1 MQAERRFTGLSYP
14 MRRSLSTTTQICLGS
29 LFLALVGTSI
39 ATYWNFLQYKEK
51 TRWVEHNYE
60 VISAAQTL
68 LSNLKDAET
77 GQRGYLLTADPSY
90 LEPYSQAQL
99 PIREGLQQLKRLTQ
113 DSPEQQREVNRLDIL
128 VQKKRQELEQT
139 IALSKTQQSKA
150 ALAIVLQRQGKT
162 WMDQIRQALAALE
175 QQERLQLAQRVEL
188 KELAAMQITLM
199 LCSAVLMGTLL
210 MIILA
215 LLCWNAVQRQRVQ
228 AQRFN
233 EAERS
238 RQTLI
243 NILESITEGFVSLD
257 QNWNYLYVNHQ
268 GGEILG
274 RSPESLMGKNIWQE
288 FPEGIGQPF
297 YLAYYQA
304 MQKQKPIQIE
314 EYSLIKGGKWFEHRI
329 YPYIEGIAVFFQD
342 ITDLKHS
349 AAELLLYREHLEML
363 VAQRTE
369 ELAAANLQLQQ
380 ELQERQRAEAAL
392 AQSERYFRT
401 ITENSVDLVIRHD
414 RAFNFLYVNP
424 VFVSLT
430 GTPAQ
435 NWIGK
440 NLVDMGFPNEIT
452 QQIIDA
458 CETVFRTGQAGT
470 LEHQAP
476 SPHGW
481 RTFQSI
487 MAPEFDEHRNVE
499 SILISARDVTDI
511 KAQEGELKEV
521 ERRWGYLLNNVEL
534 VVVGLDRNGNVEYVN
549 PFCLELTGYEAA
561 EVIGRPWFETFL
573 PKSQQRP
580 VREVFQELID
590 QEFHA
595 HYQNPIVTKGGEERM
610 IAWNNTQLRNPQGE
624 AIGTMSIGEDVTER
638 VALDRIKAEFISVV
652 SHELR
657 TPITSIQGALSLL
670 TEGLVPIE
678 SSRGHEVLEIAT
690 IGADRLVNLVNDILD
705 LERLES
711 GKIRLTLV
719 PCQAAR
725 LMMQAVSLMEVLAD
739 QAMVVLKT
747 MPQPYTFLGD
757 GDRLIQVLTNLLSN
771 AIKFSPPGSSVWLGV
786 KQDEA
791 SGTLQF
797 WVQDEGRGIPAN
809 QLEQIF
815 ERFHQVNAKD
825 SRQKGGTGLGL
836 PICRI
841 IIQQHGGT
849 IWAESDEGQAGSRFC
864 FTIPL
869 QPH

>member
-1 MQAERRFTGLSYP
+1 MQAERRFTGSGYP
-14 MRRSLSTTTQICLGS
+14 MRRSLSTTTQVCLGS

-77 GQRGYLLTADPSY
+77 GQRGYLLTADPGY

-99 PIREGLQQLKRLTQ
+99 PILEGLQQLKRLTQ

-139 IALSKTQQSKA
+139 ITFSKTQQPKA
-150 ALAIVLQRQGKT
+150 ALAIVLQHQGKA

-175 QQERLQLAQRVEL
+175 QRERLLLTQRVEM
-188 KELAAMQITLM
+188 KDLAAMQITLM

-215 LLCWNAVQRQRVQ
+215 LLCWNAVQRQRAQ

-238 RQTLI
+238 QQTLF
-243 NILESITEGFVSLD
+243 NILENITEGFASLD

-274 RSPESLMGKNIWQE
+274 RSPESLVGKNIWQE

-304 MQKQKPIQIE
+304 MQIQKPIQIE
-314 EYSLIKGGKWFEHRI
+314 EYSLSKDGKWFEHRI
-329 YPYIEGIAVFFQD
+329 YPFTGGIAVFFQD
-342 ITDLKHS
+342 ITDSKHS

-458 CETVFRTGQAGT
+458 CEVVFRTGQAGT

-511 KAQEGELKEV
+511 KAQEDELREV
-521 ERRWGYLLNNVEL
+521 ERRWGYLLNNMQM
-534 VVVGLDRNGNVEYVN
+534 VVVGLDHNGNVDYVN
-549 PFCLELTGYEAA
+549 PFCLELMGYEAA
-561 EVIGRPWFETFL
+561 EVLGQPWFETFL
-573 PKSQQRP
+573 PKSQQIS
-580 VREVFQELID
+580 VREAFEELIN
-590 QEFHA
+590 QEFHV
-595 HYQNPIVTKGGEERM
+595 HYQNPILTKGGEERM
-610 IAWNNTQLRNPQGE
+610 IAWNNAQLRNPQGE
-624 AIGTMSIGEDVTER
+624 VIGTMSIGEDVTER
-638 VALDRIKAEFISVV
+638 VALDRVKAEFISVV

-678 SSRGHEVLEIAT
+678 SPRGHEVLEIAT
-690 IGADRLVNLVNDILD
+690 TGADRLVNLVNDILD

-719 PCQAAR
+719 PCQATR
-725 LMMQAVSLMEVLAD
+725 LMAQAVSLIEVLAD
-739 QAMVVLKT
+739 RAMVVLKI
-747 MPQPYTFLGD
+747 MPQPYPFLGD
-757 GDRLIQVLTNLLSN
+757 GDRLLQVLTNLLSN

-791 SGTLQF
+791 LGILQF

-836 PICRI
+836 SICRLI
-841 IIQQHGGT
+841 VQQHGGT
-849 IWAESDEGQAGSRFC
+849 IWAESDEGQGGSRFC